1 MKYTKHGITFLF
13 SFSTALLVLTT
24 LLHFT
29 LFNVNFVVRTL
40 EQSNYYRSAITNLNE
55 RLVQNAQPSGFPT
68 SLFEEYISYDEG
80 LFIMEATSRSVLH
93 RVEYNLPVQEFEAR
107 MIETTT
113 QYLQEQDVEITL
125 HLQQSIQ
132 SFIDKNTKEY
142 QAYLQVPYL
151 DLFGQLIN
159 IYSLLFPFLL
169 GISLLLFITT
179 GIFLFKMSTRL
190 KRFYHNI
197 YISMITTGLT
207 LSIIPLFL
215 LLTNTIG
222 KINLSPVY
230 YSTFITQLGNT
241 TLTILSVVGVV
252 FIVLGCLFGFR
263 NTQTMGVRKRKRQED
278 YIEY

>member
-40 EQSNYYRSAITNLNE
+40 EQSGYYRSAITNLNE

-68 SLFEEYISYDEG
+68 TLFEDYISYDEG

-93 RVEYNLPVQEFEAR
+93 RVEYNLPIQEFEAR
-107 MIETTT
+107 MIATTT

-151 DLFGQLIN
+151 DLFGQLIH
-159 IYSLLFPFLL
+159 IYSLLFPFLI

-179 GIFLFKMSTRL
+179 GIFLFKMSSRV

-207 LSIIPLFL
+207 LSLIPLFL

-222 KINLSPVY
+222 KINLSPLY
-230 YSTFITQLGNT
+230 YSKFVTHLGNT
-241 TLTILSVVGVV
+241 TLTVLSVVGLVFVV
-252 FIVLGCLFGFR
+252 VGILFGFR
-263 NTQTMGVRKRKRQED
+263 NTQTMGTRKRKRQEE